1 MGIWGT
7 AKDQSHSVIFR
18 LPFCHFLLWLRGSV
32 MSDSLR
38 PHGLLRTTCPCP
50 SLFPT
55 VCLNLCPL
63 SQWCHPTISS
73 SAAPFSS
80 CPPSFPA
87 SGKIVTLKCRLHR
100 LMKLFSAVCLGV
112 GLVYHRRRVLWTA
125 LPLGLGSR
133 RCKGCP
139 IPCSW
144 GFGCSV
150 KLLLQKEV
158 REGKALSFCLSV
170 SMRPETQVQVKGNL
184 KLHPWQNPI
193 INCTLGEMPFEVGFA
208 LFEMQADSCACD
220 VFRKT
225 YLLKIV

>member
-1 MGIWGT
+1 M
-7 AKDQSHSVIFR
+7 A
-18 LPFCHFLLWLRGSV
+18 
-32 MSDSLR
+32 DSLR
-38 PHGLLRTTCPCP
+38 AHGLQHTTPPCP
-50 SLFPT
+50 SLFPE
-55 VCLNLCPL
+55 VRFSSCPL
-63 SQWCHPTISS
+63 SPWCHPTISS
-73 SAAPFSS
+73 SVAPFSF

-87 SGKIVTLKCRLHR
+87 SGKIAALKCSLHLLIR
-100 LMKLFSAVCLGV
+100 LFSAVCLGV
-112 GLVYHRRRVLWTA
+112 GLVHHRHRVLWTV

-144 GFGCSV
+144 GLGCSV
-150 KLLLQKEV
+150 KPLLQKEV

-170 SMRPETQVQVKGNL
+170 SMRPKTQVQVKGNL

-193 INCTLGEMPFEVGFA
+193 INSTLSEMPLEVGFA